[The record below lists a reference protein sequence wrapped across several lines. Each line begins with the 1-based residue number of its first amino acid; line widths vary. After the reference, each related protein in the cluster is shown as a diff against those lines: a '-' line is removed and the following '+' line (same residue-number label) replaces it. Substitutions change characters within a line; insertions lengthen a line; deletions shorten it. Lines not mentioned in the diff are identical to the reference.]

1 MRDAA
6 SLSPLDELDLALVNS
21 LQISPRAPWTEIAG
35 ALGVDAATAARRWE
49 RLRAGGYAWVTAYP
63 YDEFGSGALIEV
75 DCAPGQDRAVAEAL
89 AQEPMAATVELTA
102 GGRDLLVTAIARDYA
117 SLTSF
122 VLDRVGVLPGV
133 TSTRAHLVTGGA
145 YAEGSAWRLRS
156 LTPAQKKALTGSR
169 RSTRDQGGT
178 PSGNHRA
185 LMLALGEDGRASLTD
200 LAAGLDVSVNT
211 VSRRLKRLIDSGSL
225 VLRCDLAP
233 PLSGSPVSV
242 TFFASVASEH
252 LTSTARAIA
261 RFPEIRLCVGV
272 AGPQNLLATAW
283 VASLV
288 DVHLLEVRLASA
300 LPHLRIAD
308 RSVCLRRTKHVG
320 RLLDEQGRARGF
332 VPVDIWAD
340 SAEAR

>member
-1 MRDAA
+1 MPDAA
-6 SLSPLDELDLALVNS
+6 SPSPLDELDLALVNS

-49 RLRAGGYAWVTAYP
+49 RLRAGGHAWVTAYP
-63 YDEFGSGALIEV
+63 HDEFGSGALIEV

-102 GGRDLLVTAIARDYA
+102 GGRDLLVTVIARDYT
-117 SLTSF
+117 SLTTF
-122 VLDRVGVLPGV
+122 VLDRIGVLPGV
-133 TSTRAHLVTGGA
+133 TSTRAHLVTGSA

-156 LTPAQKKALTGSR
+156 LTRAQQKALADSR
-169 RSTRDQGGT
+169 SSARDQGGT
-178 PSGNHRA
+178 PLGNHRA
-185 LMLALGEDGRASLTD
+185 LMLALGEDGRASLSD
-200 LAAGLDVSVNT
+200 LAAVLDVSVNT
-211 VSRRLKRLIDSGSL
+211 VSRRLRRLIDSGSL

-233 PLSGSPVSV
+233 RLSGSPVSV

-252 LTSTARAIA
+252 LNATARDIA

-288 DVHLLEVRLASA
+288 DVHLLEVRLARA
-300 LPHLRIAD
+300 LPRLRIAD
-308 RSVCLRRTKHVG
+308 RSVCLRMTKHVG

-340 SAEAR
+340 AAASR